1 MKTKIFVL
9 GVMALTFAGCQNTER
24 ENDLSV
30 VNQRTE
36 EVEALVDRPL
46 VMEAPVKGADSY
58 AWFRNGKLVST
69 DSEYTFQEEKSGTY
83 NVVLETTTRGVQSKV
98 TYAVSNEITLSSE
111 LNQFVLNSGNGI
123 QPEGQTGYYWNQTYT
138 NTKFHETPHFTF
150 SHTGTNSGYG
160 YWDGFTVSNVYDSSN
175 FGTYTTDTIHSGSVN
190 WIAHQWGCMDRNN
203 SNTNF
208 MLGYWGYYGKDIQNF
223 PIDPENI
230 PYPTAFT
237 ETGFSNWIKLGD
249 GNTNYTVKR
258 IKITN
263 SPWAYY
269 GCKEGDGFAT
279 PFNSPS
285 DYLRLLVFP
294 VYASGVIGSPKI
306 IELAG
311 FNSQGFWGTNS
322 WTLSEYLG
330 FHNVRYLLFQ
340 MRSSDSGQ
348 YGMNTAAYFCLN
360 NIVMQ

>member
-1 MKTKIFVL
+1 
-9 GVMALTFAGCQNTER
+9 
-24 ENDLSV
+24 
-30 VNQRTE
+30 
-36 EVEALVDRPL
+36 
-46 VMEAPVKGADSY
+46 
-58 AWFRNGKLVST
+58 
-69 DSEYTFQEEKSGTY
+69 
-83 NVVLETTTRGVQSKV
+83 
-98 TYAVSNEITLSSE
+98 
-111 LNQFVLNSGNGI
+111 FVLNSGNGI
-123 QPEGQTGYYWNQTYT
+123 QPPGQTGYYWNQTYT
-138 NTKFHETPHFTF
+138 NTKFDNTPHFTF
-150 SHTGTNSGYG
+150 SHTGGSVSGYG

-175 FGTYTTDTIHSGSVN
+175 FGTLTTDTIHSGSVN
-190 WIAHQWGCMDRNN
+190 WIAHQWGCMDKYN

-208 MLGYWGYYGKDIQNF
+208 MLGYWGYYGKDIQSF

-249 GNTNYTVKR
+249 GNTNYTVTS
-258 IKITN
+258 ISYTN

-294 VYASGVIGSPKI
+294 VYASGIIGSPKI
-306 IELAG
+306 IKLAW
-311 FNSQGFWGTNS
+311 FTNVFKGINE
-322 WTLSEYLG
+322 WTTEELG
-330 FHNVRYLLFQ
+330 FSNVRYLLFQ

-360 NIVMQ
+360 DIAMY

>member
-1 MKTKIFVL
+1 IMRTKLFAL
-9 GVMALTFAGCQNTER
+9 SVMALAFAGCQNTEW
-24 ENDLSV
+24 ENDSAV
-30 VNQRTE
+30 VNQSTE
-36 EVEALVDRPL
+36 EVEALINRPV

-69 DSEYTFQEEKSGTY
+69 DSEYTFREEKSGMY
-83 NVVLETTTRGVQSKV
+83 NVVLETSKRGVQSKV
-98 TYAVSNEITLSSE
+98 TYRVTNSINLSSE

-123 QPEGQTGYYWNQTYT
+123 QPPGQTGYYWNQTYT
-138 NTKFHETPHFTF
+138 NTKFNRPHFTF
-150 SHTGTNSGYG
+150 SHTGTNSGYS

-208 MLGYWGYYGKDIQNF
+208 MLGYWGYYGKDIQSF

-306 IELAG
+306 IELANFG
-311 FNSQGFWGTNS
+311 ANGFWGINE
-322 WTLSEYLG
+322 WTTIRNLNFS
-330 FHNVRYLLFQ
+330 NVRYLLFQ

-360 NIVMQ
+360 DIVMH

>member
-1 MKTKIFVL
+1 MRTKLFAL
-9 GVMALTFAGCQNTER
+9 SVMALAFAGCQNTEW
-24 ENDLSV
+24 ENDSAV
-30 VNQRTE
+30 VNQSTE
-36 EVEALVDRPL
+36 EVEALINRPV

-58 AWFRNGKLVST
+58 AWFQNGKLVST
-69 DSEYTFQEEKSGTY
+69 DSEYTFQEEKSGMY
-83 NVVLETTTRGVQSKV
+83 NVVLETSKRGVQSKV
-98 TYAVSNEITLSSE
+98 TYAVTNSINLSSE

-123 QPEGQTGYYWNQTYT
+123 QPPGQTGYYWDQTYT
-138 NTKFHETPHFTF
+138 NTKFNTPHFTF
-150 SHTGTNSGYG
+150 SHTGTNSGYA

-208 MLGYWGYYGKDIQNF
+208 MLGYWGYYGKDIQSF

-279 PFNSPS
+279 PFNNPS

-294 VYASGVIGSPKI
+294 VHASGSIGSPKI

-311 FNSQGFWGTNS
+311 FNSQGFWGTNYFVDRNLNFS
-322 WTLSEYLG
+322 
-330 FHNVRYLLFQ
+330 NVRYLLFQ

-360 NIVMQ
+360 DIVML

>member
-9 GVMALTFAGCQNTER
+9 GVMALTFAGCQNIER

-36 EVEALVDRPL
+36 EVKALVDRPL

-111 LNQFVLNSGNGI
+111 LNQFVLNSDNGI

-150 SHTGTNSGYG
+150 SHTGGNVSGYG

-190 WIAHQWGCMDRNN
+190 WILHQWGCMDKNN

-208 MLGYWGYYGKDIQNF
+208 MLGYWGYYRKDIQSF

-249 GNTNYTVKR
+249 GNTNYTVTS
-258 IKITN
+258 ISYTN

-285 DYLRLLVFP
+285 DYLHLLVFP
-294 VYASGVIGSPKI
+294 VYASGVIGSPVV

-311 FNSQGFWGTNS
+311 FTNVFKGINE
-322 WTLSEYLG
+322 WTTEELN